1 MDTGLRCYFDF
12 NGGASTNYVISIP
25 NGVKIDEPIEQPN
38 KAGYVFKYWALS
50 TNLNQEYNW
59 NAEITNNIVIEAV
72 WQEIGN
78 NYVVTF
84 DLNGGV
90 GAFNTQVLVANG
102 STVSRPTSPSKVG
115 YTFAGWA
122 PEGQAS
128 YYNFST
134 PVTSDITLVAV
145 WQTTQICTITFN
157 LNGGYG
163 DFPDITIN
171 RLEK

>member
-1 MDTGLRCYFDF
+1 M
-12 NGGASTNYVISIP
+12 
-25 NGVKIDEPIEQPN
+25 
-38 KAGYVFKYWALS
+38 AG
-50 TNLNQEYNW
+50 
-59 NAEITNNIVIEAV
+59 
-72 WQEIGN
+72 IGN

-134 PVTSDITLVAV
+134 PGDVRYNVSGCLADDANMY
-145 WQTTQICTITFN
+145 ITFN

-171 RLEK
+171 RLEKIEEPSAKPAKAGNHFKYWALSTDLTKEYNWNNLVSENITLIAVWENF

>member
-1 MDTGLRCYFDF
+1 M
-12 NGGASTNYVISIP
+12 
-25 NGVKIDEPIEQPN
+25 
-38 KAGYVFKYWALS
+38 
-50 TNLNQEYNW
+50 
-59 NAEITNNIVIEAV
+59 IEAV

-145 WQTTQICTITFN
+145 WRTTQICTITFN

-171 RLEK
+171 RLEKIEEPSAKPAKSGNHYK